1 MTTQLVASEMS
12 PPRDERLV
20 DRAGRARPHIV
31 IRAPAFTPL
40 SIFSH
45 LRNLWRYRDLLVT
58 LTSHRIKVRYKQSAL
73 GMAWAVVQPLALMLI
88 YTVIFSSIAR
98 MPSEG
103 TPYAVFAFTALLPW
117 TTFSTALGN
126 ATNGLT
132 GHSGLITKVYFPRE
146 ILPLSYIIAALA
158 DLVIASVVLVGL
170 LLYYRIAMT
179 VQVLWVIPIV
189 LVMML
194 FALAVSL
201 FLSALQVRFRDVGV
215 GLPLLLQIWMFAT
228 PVIYPLSVVMSSR
241 RLSDGFKFAYGLNPM
256 VGIIENFRRV
266 VLQGVAPNLPSL
278 GMAAGVT
285 LLLLPLTYAYF
296 KRTEATM
303 ADFI

>member
-1 MTTQLVASEMS
+1 MQLLTVDAGDEAARRIALRADR
-12 PPRDERLV
+12 PR
-20 DRAGRARPHIV
+20 PQIV

-40 SIFSH
+40 AIFGQ
-45 LRNLWRYRDLLVT
+45 LARLWRYRDLLVT
-58 LTSHRIKVRYKQSAL
+58 LTAHRMNVRYKQSAL

-88 YTVIFSSIAR
+88 YTLIFSNIAR
-98 MPSEG
+98 MPSDG
-103 TPYAVFAFTALLPW
+103 APYAVFAFTALLAW

-132 GHSGLITKVYFPRE
+132 GHAGLITKVYFPRE

-158 DLVIASVVLVGL
+158 DFAIASVVLAAL
-170 LLYYRIAMT
+170 LLYYRIGLT
-179 VQVLWVIPIV
+179 LQVLWAVPIV
-189 LVMML
+189 AVMML

-228 PVIYPLSVVMSSR
+228 PVIYPLAVVMQSR
-241 RLSDGFKFAYGLNPM
+241 RLSDGFKFAYSLNPM

-266 VLQGVAPNLPSL
+266 VLQGTGPDFRSL
-278 GMAAGVT
+278 GMAVGVS
-285 LLLLPLTYAYF
+285 
-296 KRTEATM
+296 
-303 ADFI
+303 